1 MSAAVFCLLACAD
14 SCSCN
19 SSDRSSGDV
28 ICGGYTEYR
37 EVSASEKDMFSDAV
51 QAFLS
56 TKEVCGPEGCFTPEE
71 YRPLE
76 KAVPVE
82 VATQVVAGINYRFLC
97 KTGSVSGSETEGG
110 SEVEG
115 GSKVEGGLKDGIGSK
130 VEGADIVVIVFKPL
144 PGRGEPEVTGFEYL
158 K

>member
-1 MSAAVFCLLACAD
+1 
-14 SCSCN
+14 
-19 SSDRSSGDV
+19 
-28 ICGGYTEYR
+28 
-37 EVSASEKDMFSDAV
+37 MFSDAV

-76 KAVPVE
+76 KAIPVE

-97 KTGSVSGSETEGG
+97 KTGSGSGSET
-110 SEVEG
+110 EG